1 MHCDVVIV
9 CCVVWQSKQV
19 ELQFSIATALVWAA
33 LGPKAPVARDTW
45 SQTEAEF
52 EVLGNRRVVAVVW
65 LVVMF
70 DSKPRPA
77 GQDPPPKKKHTH
89 NNTTTTTTHTH
100 THKKEENLAHGL
112 GNLMPKTV

>member
-52 EVLGNRRVVAVVW
+52 EVLGNGRVVAVV
-65 LVVMF
+65 L
-70 DSKPRPA
+70 SLI
-77 GQDPPPKKKHTH
+77 HI
-89 NNTTTTTTHTH
+89 
-100 THKKEENLAHGL
+100 
-112 GNLMPKTV
+112 